1 MIASRKPRPPLDFAL
16 RPTRLLFAPT
26 DLGTHADLCD
36 DPVAWLAPDDILDLR
51 SHMLVGGH
59 YKKVSGFSSGAG
71 FRLGT
76 LARDER
82 TDASSSILRTTHSSR
97 RWVTEVSERGRR

>member
-1 MIASRKPRPPLDFAL
+1 MIASRKPRPPLAFAL

-51 SHMLVGGH
+51 SHVLVGGH
-59 YKKVSGFSSGAG
+59 YKKVGGFSSGAG
-71 FRLGT
+71 LRLGT

-82 TDASSSILRTTHSSR
+82 TDTVLLDLADDPQLAQV
-97 RWVTEVSERGRR
+97 VTEVSERGRR

>member
-36 DPVAWLAPDDILDLR
+36 DPVAWLAPDDNSI
-51 SHMLVGGH
+51 
-59 YKKVSGFSSGAG
+59 SGATCSSEG
-71 FRLGT
+71 TTTKWVGSARELASGWGRLHVMSGPT
-76 LARDER
+76 P
-82 TDASSSILRTTHSSR
+82 SSSILRTTHSSR